1 LRYKALNTLYTI
13 RILMVTS
20 NETTVKSS
28 KWLIE
33 EVDKFINKNNKNKS
47 DFPSKRNFVDR
58 AIMQLLETQGV
69 NLG

>member
-1 LRYKALNTLYTI
+1 MRYKALNTLYTI